1 MVGIDPETD
10 FTVGP
15 WLKDNLERPLGRN
28 EVILGSNAHI
38 FFGKSES
45 FIGDVETFYGNEFV
59 VVGILEPTG
68 LGLDD
73 GGFITLDAAYELAQL
88 SDLTAQRKL
97 DVEPGEISTLMVT
110 VDADADRGDVARE
123 ISRQI
128 PNIAVVSSKELMTT
142 SVSRQLET
150 LTPGLFIIGGGFW
163 IIAVLLIGAL
173 FTMVINERRREL
185 GLLQAMGA
193 TRGFIFRQVMLESVQ
208 LTALGGVVGLAI
220 GAVVILALK
229 NTVASSLGVDF
240 QWPSV
245 SFILGF
251 TAGYLVL
258 AVATGII
265 AALYPAA
272 VASRLEPYQAIRS
285 GE

>member
-15 WLKDNLERPLGRN
+15 WLKDNLDGTLGRN

-45 FIGDVETFYGNEFV
+45 FVGDVEMFYGNEFV

-73 GGFITLDAAYELAQL
+73 GGFITLDSAHELAQL
-88 SDLTAQRKL
+88 SDITAQRKL
-97 DVEPGEISTLMVT
+97 EVEPGEISTLMVK
-110 VDADADRGDVARE
+110 VAPDADRGDVARE
-123 ISRQI
+123 ISRQV

-150 LTPGLFIIGGGFW
+150 LTPGLLVIGGGFW

-208 LTALGGVVGLAI
+208 LTALGGAVGLAV

-229 NTVASSLGVDF
+229 SSVASSLGVDF

-245 SFILGF
+245 VFVTGF
-251 TAGYLVL
+251 TLGYLVL
-258 AVATGII
+258 AVVTGIV

-272 VASRLEPYQAIRS
+272 MASRLEPYQAIRS